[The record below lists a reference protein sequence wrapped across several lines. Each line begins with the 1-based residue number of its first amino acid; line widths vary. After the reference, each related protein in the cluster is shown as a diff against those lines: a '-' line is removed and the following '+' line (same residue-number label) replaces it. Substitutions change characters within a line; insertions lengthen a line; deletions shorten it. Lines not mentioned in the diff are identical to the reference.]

1 MQYLFQFS
9 IINDGS
15 GYEKRDHLNDIFDGF
30 AAKNNTKNPYLEF
43 TSIRTFRR
51 YQLTSILV
59 VDDEPVI
66 MESLAYSLRREGYEV
81 TVSPNGLEALELF
94 DKIHPDLVVLDIM
107 LPGIDGLEVCRRL
120 RARSS
125 VPIIMLTARGDE
137 VDRIL
142 GLEIGADDYLPKP
155 FSFRELLARIRS
167 VVRRVVLDTQS
178 DGQVLIKIG
187 DLVLDPTARRVQKKQ
202 QDLQLSARE
211 FDLLDFLMR
220 QAGRACSRQELL
232 NRVWGEDWSGDPRTL
247 EVHIRWLRLKVEDDP
262 TNPVY
267 IQTVRGYGYRFVS
280 PDELT

>member
-1 MQYLFQFS
+1 M
-9 IINDGS
+9 
-15 GYEKRDHLNDIFDGF
+15 
-30 AAKNNTKNPYLEF
+30 
-43 TSIRTFRR
+43 
-51 YQLTSILV
+51 TSILV

-94 DKIHPDLVVLDIM
+94 DKINPDLVVLDVM

-178 DGQVLIKIG
+178 DNLGMIKIG
-187 DLVLDPTARRVQKKQ
+187 DLVLDPVARRVQKKQ
-202 QDLQLSARE
+202 QDVQLSARE

-232 NRVWGEDWSGDPRTL
+232 NRVWGEEWSGDPRTL

>member
-1 MQYLFQFS
+1 
-9 IINDGS
+9 
-15 GYEKRDHLNDIFDGF
+15 
-30 AAKNNTKNPYLEF
+30 
-43 TSIRTFRR
+43 
-51 YQLTSILV
+51 LTSILV

-81 TVSPNGLEALELF
+81 TVTPDGVEALDLF

-107 LPGIDGLEVCRRL
+107 LPGVDGLEVCRRL

-167 VVRRVVLDTQS
+167 LVRRVALDTQA
-178 DGQVLIKIG
+178 DEQGMIKIG
-187 DLVLDPTARRVQKKQ
+187 SLTLDPVARRVQKNHE
-202 QDLQLSARE
+202 DLQVSARE
-211 FDLLDFLMR
+211 FDLLYFLMM

-232 NRVWGEDWSGDPRTL
+232 NQVWGEDWSGDPRTL

-262 TNPVY
+262 TSPVY

>member
-1 MQYLFQFS
+1 M
-9 IINDGS
+9 
-15 GYEKRDHLNDIFDGF
+15 
-30 AAKNNTKNPYLEF
+30 
-43 TSIRTFRR
+43 FRR
-51 YQLTSILV
+51 IQLTSILV

-94 DKIHPDLVVLDIM
+94 DKMHPDLVVLDVM

-178 DGQVLIKIG
+178 DGQVMIKIG
-187 DLVLDPTARRVQKKQ
+187 GLTLDPTARRVQKNQ

-232 NRVWGEDWSGDPRTL
+232 NKVWGEDWSGDPRTL

>member
-1 MQYLFQFS
+1 M
-9 IINDGS
+9 
-15 GYEKRDHLNDIFDGF
+15 
-30 AAKNNTKNPYLEF
+30 
-43 TSIRTFRR
+43 
-51 YQLTSILV
+51 TSILV

-81 TVSPNGLEALELF
+81 TVSPNGLEALDLF
-94 DKIHPDLVVLDIM
+94 DKMHPDLVVLDVM

-167 VVRRVVLDTQS
+167 LVRRVVLDTQS
-178 DGQVLIKIG
+178 DGQVMIKIG
-187 DLVLDPTARRVQKKQ
+187 ELALDPTARRVQKKQ
-202 QDLQLSARE
+202 QDMQLSARE

>member
-1 MQYLFQFS
+1 M
-9 IINDGS
+9 
-15 GYEKRDHLNDIFDGF
+15 
-30 AAKNNTKNPYLEF
+30 
-43 TSIRTFRR
+43 
-51 YQLTSILV
+51 TSILV

-66 MESLAYSLRREGYEV
+66 MELLAYSLRREGYEV

-155 FSFRELLARIRS
+155 FSFRELLARIHS
-167 VVRRVVLDTQS
+167 VVRRVELDTQIEEQ
-178 DGQVLIKIG
+178 GIIKIG
-187 DLVLDPTARRVQKKQ
+187 DLVQDPVARRVQKNE
-202 QDLQLSARE
+202 QDVQLSARE

-232 NRVWGEDWSGDPRTL
+232 NKVWGEDWSGDPRTL

-262 TNPVY
+262 TNPIY

>member
-1 MQYLFQFS
+1 
-9 IINDGS
+9 
-15 GYEKRDHLNDIFDGF
+15 
-30 AAKNNTKNPYLEF
+30 
-43 TSIRTFRR
+43 
-51 YQLTSILV
+51 LTSILV

-94 DKIHPDLVVLDIM
+94 DKIHPDLVVLDVM

-120 RARSS
+120 RARST

-167 VVRRVVLDTQS
+167 IVRRIVLDTQN
-178 DGQVLIKIG
+178 DGQGMIKIG

-202 QDLQLSARE
+202 QDIQLSARE

-232 NRVWGEDWSGDPRTL
+232 NRVWGEEWSGDPRTL